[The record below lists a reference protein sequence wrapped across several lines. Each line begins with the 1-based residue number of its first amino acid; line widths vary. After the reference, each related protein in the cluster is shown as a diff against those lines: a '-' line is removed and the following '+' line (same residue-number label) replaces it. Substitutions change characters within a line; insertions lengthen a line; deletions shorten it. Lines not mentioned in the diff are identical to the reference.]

1 MALPQLSIAQ
11 RLWLGLIMLLGL
23 FAAADLV
30 SFDAARDVDKTLDEL
45 IRSGDERRGAG
56 YEMRANLSIIVER
69 VHAYLHDGDGRKR
82 GLVREAQNS
91 FENCLS
97 QYTETVLE
105 QAGQDLAVK
114 LRDGYA
120 LLSRN
125 IDEVF
130 KLQAMGLSRAPT
142 PE

>member
-23 FAAADLV
+23 FTAAHLV

-56 YEMRANLSIIVER
+56 YEMRPNLSIIVER

-82 GLVREAQNS
+82 GAPAAIEMTRNPVNFLRSARAS
-91 FENCLS
+91 TSRSGISS
-97 QYTETVLE
+97 QM
-105 QAGQDLAVK
+105 
-114 LRDGYA
+114 
-120 LLSRN
+120 
-125 IDEVF
+125 F
-130 KLQAMGLSRAPT
+130 
-142 PE
+142 

>member
-1 MALPQLSIAQ
+1 MALPQLSVAQ

-45 IRSGDERRGAG
+45 IRSADERRGAG

-69 VHAYLHDGDGRKR
+69 VHAYLHDGDERKR

-91 FENCLS
+91 FENFLN
-97 QYTETVLE
+97 QYSETALE

-114 LRDGYA
+114 LRD
-120 LLSRN
+120 
-125 IDEVF
+125 
-130 KLQAMGLSRAPT
+130 
-142 PE
+142 